1 MPTGQTPCMEGSG
14 RGRVG
19 KRHLGSKGHSAPPLL
34 LVLSVLMLLSLLA
47 FLWMMRTME
56 QDGSANTAFL
66 SPSHSSHPL
75 PTAEKSPPSPP
86 PLGLCPFPDPVSR
99 FLLSGEEPQSFI
111 PQKDGSQRELTHT
124 PLPPACL
131 PRSLPQGA
139 ASQRPGQ
146 DWDWPSMCQDM
157 ADRDWP
163 TQ

>member
-1 MPTGQTPCMEGSG
+1 MVGHAHRTDPMHGGVWKRQGGEKALREQRPQRPPT
-14 RGRVG
+14 
-19 KRHLGSKGHSAPPLL
+19 LL

-131 PRSLPQGA
+131 PRSLPQGGCIA
-139 ASQRPGQ
+139 KARARLGLVQHVPGHGG
-146 DWDWPSMCQDM
+146 P
-157 ADRDWP
+157 
-163 TQ
+163 